1 MGVVIQQ
8 VTPYEAG
15 RFQMFVRSGPPSR
28 VAERRTALRY
38 PLRLPVVFSWQDDA
52 GRVQGCDGY
61 CRDLGSRGI
70 YVQAEL
76 VPPLGVSVE
85 MNVFLPRPE
94 HSGRPSEIHAIGR
107 VVRSERGA
115 TNAENCGFAAMN
127 HTTRL
132 RETRGNKPEKEY
144 SPLEELRLDDTGEES
159 GKADGE

>member
-1 MGVVIQQ
+1 
-8 VTPYEAG
+8 
-15 RFQMFVRSGPPSR
+15 MFARPSPSSR

-52 GRVQGCDGY
+52 GHVQGCDGY

-70 YVQAEL
+70 YVQAEF

-94 HSGRPSEIHAIGR
+94 HSARPSEIHAIGR
-107 VVRSERGA
+107 VVRSERRA
-115 TNAENCGFAAMN
+115 TGSDICGFAAMN

-132 RETRGNKPEKEY
+132 RETRGQKADQEY
-144 SPLEELRLDDTGEES
+144 TALDELRVDEAAEDDGRASGE
-159 GKADGE
+159 

>member
-1 MGVVIQQ
+1 MI
-8 VTPYEAG
+8 
-15 RFQMFVRSGPPSR
+15 VRSSPSSR

-38 PLRLPVVFSWQDDA
+38 PLRLPVVFSWQDET
-52 GRVQGCDGY
+52 GRVQGCDGH

-94 HSGRPSEIHAIGR
+94 HSARPSEIHAIGR
-107 VVRSERGA
+107 VVRSEQYSN
-115 TNAENCGFAAMN
+115 NAENCGFATMN

-132 RETRGNKPEKEY
+132 RETRAPRAEEEGFG
-144 SPLEELRLDDTGEES
+144 ELRLEGAEEGGERN
-159 GKADGE
+159 AGE

>member
-1 MGVVIQQ
+1 
-8 VTPYEAG
+8 
-15 RFQMFVRSGPPSR
+15 MFARSVSWSR

-52 GRVQGCDGY
+52 GHVQGCDGY

-94 HSGRPSEIHAIGR
+94 HSARPSEIHAIGR
-107 VVRSERGA
+107 VVRSECRTTTSECA
-115 TNAENCGFAAMN
+115 GFAAMN

-132 RETRGNKPEKEY
+132 RETRGQKANA
-144 SPLEELRLDDTGEES
+144 EES
-159 GKADGE
+159 ALDEIGLGGMGSDIERANED

>member
-1 MGVVIQQ
+1 
-8 VTPYEAG
+8 
-15 RFQMFVRSGPPSR
+15 MFARSSPLSR

-52 GRVQGCDGY
+52 GHVHGCDGY

-70 YVQAEL
+70 YVQADL

-94 HSGRPSEIHAIGR
+94 HSVRPSEIHAIGR
-107 VVRSERGA
+107 VVRSEHGA
-115 TNAENCGFAAMN
+115 ATTSGCGFAAMN

-132 RETRGNKPEKEY
+132 RETRAQKAETEE
-144 SPLEELRLDDTGEES
+144 SALEELGLEGANEDSGLAGEE
-159 GKADGE
+159 